1 MARAIVE
8 SLAAGFARGV
18 EQASALSGIPVETV
32 HLVGGGARNRLL
44 CQLVADRGGRPV
56 VAGPVEATAIGNV
69 LIQARAHGLLH
80 GDLDDLRDTMATA
93 LPTERFEPQR
103 TPAGRA

>member
-1 MARAIVE
+1 
-8 SLAAGFARGV
+8 V
-18 EQASALSGIPVETV
+18 EQSAALTGVPVETV

-44 CQLVADRGGRPV
+44 CQLVADRVGRPV

-69 LIQARAHGLLH
+69 LIQARAHGVLS
-80 GDLDDLRDTMATA
+80 GDLDELRSGMAAA

-103 TPAGRA
+103 ATAGRV